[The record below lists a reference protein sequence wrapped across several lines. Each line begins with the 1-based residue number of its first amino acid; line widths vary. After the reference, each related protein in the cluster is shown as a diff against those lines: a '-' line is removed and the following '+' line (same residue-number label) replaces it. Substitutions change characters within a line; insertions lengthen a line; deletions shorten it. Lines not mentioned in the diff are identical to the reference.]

1 VGFYQT
7 HKGYVSDKTTVN
19 SQTAQRGRIYELRY
33 KSETSSK
40 TKYLVMGLN
49 VYPKSGGKSKQLLH
63 CLDLDEIPVAEV
75 RKLIKTGTTIKTR
88 VEEGLSHQR
97 LEIDGRNTAYYDS
110 ELKKLQNRIPGVYK
124 TFKLSKI
131 TRFELTDYD
140 FLSIA
145 DTATKKK
152 FGIVDEN

>member
-1 VGFYQT
+1 MGFYQT

-49 VYPKSGGKSKQLLH
+49 VWPKSGGKAKQLLH

-75 RKLIKTGTTIKTR
+75 RKLIRGASGIEILHITI
-88 VEEGLSHQR
+88 V
-97 LEIDGRNTAYYDS
+97 N
-110 ELKKLQNRIPGVYK
+110 
-124 TFKLSKI
+124 
-131 TRFELTDYD
+131 
-140 FLSIA
+140 
-145 DTATKKK
+145 
-152 FGIVDEN
+152 